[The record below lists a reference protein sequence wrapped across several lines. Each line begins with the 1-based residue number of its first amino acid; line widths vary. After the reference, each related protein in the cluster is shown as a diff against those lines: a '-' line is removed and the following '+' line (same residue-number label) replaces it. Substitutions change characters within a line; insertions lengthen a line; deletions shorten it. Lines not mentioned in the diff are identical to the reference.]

1 MPVEVDI
8 TFRRVNF
15 VVVVVVVVVQPMS
28 SFFLKFCYSFD

>member
-1 MPVEVDI
+1 MPMEVDR

-15 VVVVVVVVVQPMS
+15 VVVVVVIVVQPMT

>member
-1 MPVEVDI
+1 MPLEVDR